1 MKWTLRKIR
10 DHKEELLH
18 FDVELDVAVKVQAME
33 PSILHL
39 TPVQVTGY
47 FVAHGQEIFLHCTAS
62 TVMTLPS
69 TRSLEPVPVHL
80 QVPIDE
86 RYVMPEYDANADE
99 YEETTIVLEHDYID
113 LELAVIDALLLN
125 LPMRVVGEEE
135 ETAALPSGKDWAVL
149 TETDYLASLE
159 RQSSEA
165 GDPRFAN
172 LRALLNEANADE

>member
-18 FDVELDVAVKVQAME
+18 FDVELDVAAKVQAME

-86 RYVMPEYDANADE
+86 RYVMP
-99 YEETTIVLEHDYID
+99 EHDYID